1 MSARRVRW
9 ECPNGCAAVL
19 ASTRPRRDD
28 VARFCLACSAKSG
41 RLVQRSAPALERQ
54 RSERR
59 ARTKEQAAAKR
70 EREVSRAAARFCVGG
85 LDLVAALY
93 QAWSLP
99 ISREW
104 RETRRLPSQVPGL
117 HVRRVAMLVGSY
129 GYAWPWQ
136 HRMVVKV
143 CEGNARSELTV
154 EREKLRA
161 LGTLLHELAHIL
173 MRGSTE
179 RSHGPSFRVCLA
191 RLHAEWDERAPRLGF
206 PLVGPV
212 RDRYALNAAS
222 SQPDEDEDGDEIGAE
237 NPEGS

>member
-1 MSARRVRW
+1 MSRRVRW

-41 RLVQRSAPALERQ
+41 RLVQRSAPAL
-54 RSERR
+54 
-59 ARTKEQAAAKR
+59 
-70 EREVSRAAARFCVGG
+70 VSRAAARFCVGG

-212 RDRYALNAAS
+212 RDRYALNAGS
-222 SQPDEDEDGDEIGAE
+222 SQPDEDEEDDEIGAE